1 MAITKTLTASAN
13 IDTLTYL
20 PVDDPIILQ
29 DTAVYTLNVNILSDK
44 DTPTAFDLTG
54 VDSADLVFK
63 RQYGSELT
71 LTGVTLP
78 ADLTTGILTTAIS
91 DTSTITDTAGT
102 LSCNVVLHT
111 TTGSIKRNIR
121 GFTIEVVS
129 AFA

>member
-1 MAITKTLTASAN
+1 MAITKTITASAN
-13 IDTLTYL
+13 LDTLTYL
-20 PVDDPIILQ
+20 PVDDTIILQ
-29 DTAVYTLNVNILSDK
+29 DKSVYTLNVNILSDK

-63 RQYGSELT
+63 RQYGPEST

-78 ADLTTGILTTAIS
+78 TDLTTGILTTAIS
-91 DTSTITDTAGT
+91 DTSTITDAEGE

-111 TTGSIKRNIR
+111 TAGNIERNVR
-121 GFTIEVVS
+121 GFTIKAVS